1 MKIEV
6 LVCAISLAAVVFADT
21 VSDDAALDEARKI
34 LATLTI
40 EEKAML
46 TGGSGTMS
54 MAVPK
59 CDREWIFSDSSHTV
73 RTDMERW
80 TWDYTRKRYPAT
92 VLPTLSALAAT
103 WNRDLAAA
111 FGHVIGEEARARG
124 KDQMLGPGVNIMRDP
139 RCGRNWEYLTED
151 PCLAAKLIVPEIRA
165 IQSHGV
171 AATVKHFCLNNQELD
186 RNNVD
191 TICDERTLN
200 EIYLPAFEAAV
211 VDAGAWCVMTAYN
224 KVDGDWC
231 SENAFLQRGILRDR
245 WHFPGMIVTDWG
257 GAHTTVKSALNGGGV
272 EMNRGQDIRYFT
284 NPKAKTYPLAD
295 AVRKGEVP
303 EAVLDEMALH
313 TLWTMAKT
321 KFFRPEEREK
331 GSCNTPEHQKTAR
344 EIGEEAIVLLKN
356 DNGVL
361 PLDPNKTAKIV
372 VVGKLA
378 DTRATLKG
386 WSAEGNP
393 PYEITPLGGL
403 KEYFARGRGVEI
415 VQLPLVAADNAN
427 RVHDVIE
434 SSIGTFDTSAKD
446 AGMSV
451 RAWEVSYF
459 DNTKSTDGT
468 PVKTGFARQPGLDIG
483 EAAPF
488 EGMNAANFAVRW
500 HTRLAAPESGDYTFS
515 VDMDHRGGTTIV
527 LDGEVLGK
535 ASECDT
541 VTAQKRLEAGKV
553 YDFSVTY
560 EGDTGVHRMKFGWR
574 LPSESGS
581 LEDVREAAKTADAVL
596 VFTGTEVGHGQ
607 ALECE
612 GGDRPNLKLPE
623 GHDAAIATLL
633 SWNIPNLVVITHSGA
648 PLELPWADA
657 AATILH
663 QPYLGQEAG
672 RALARVLFGDV
683 NPSGRL
689 PCTWP
694 RKLADTPVEQRGTY
708 TAARSV
714 YNEGVFVGYRWYD
727 AKGIKP
733 LFPFGYGLSY
743 TTFAYD
749 KAEVS
754 VLECADGPSVKVHV
768 GIANTGKRAGKET
781 VQLYVAPVNPK
792 IVRPVK
798 ELKDF
803 AKVALAPGEAATIEF
818 ELGPRDFA
826 YWDVVTH
833 SWRVDAGEYEIIVG
847 NLVSRILVKN
857 SVYVLDC

>member
-1 MKIEV
+1 
-6 LVCAISLAAVVFADT
+6 
-21 VSDDAALDEARKI
+21 
-34 LATLTI
+34 
-40 EEKAML
+40 
-46 TGGSGTMS
+46 
-54 MAVPK
+54 
-59 CDREWIFSDSSHTV
+59 
-73 RTDMERW
+73 
-80 TWDYTRKRYPAT
+80 
-92 VLPTLSALAAT
+92 
-103 WNRDLAAA
+103 
-111 FGHVIGEEARARG
+111 
-124 KDQMLGPGVNIMRDP
+124 
-139 RCGRNWEYLTED
+139 
-151 PCLAAKLIVPEIRA
+151 
-165 IQSHGV
+165 
-171 AATVKHFCLNNQELD
+171 
-186 RNNVD
+186 
-191 TICDERTLN
+191 
-200 EIYLPAFEAAV
+200 
-211 VDAGAWCVMTAYN
+211 
-224 KVDGDWC
+224 
-231 SENAFLQRGILRDR
+231 
-245 WHFPGMIVTDWG
+245 
-257 GAHTTVKSALNGGGV
+257 
-272 EMNRGQDIRYFT
+272 
-284 NPKAKTYPLAD
+284 
-295 AVRKGEVP
+295 
-303 EAVLDEMALH
+303 
-313 TLWTMAKT
+313 
-321 KFFRPEEREK
+321 
-331 GSCNTPEHQKTAR
+331 
-344 EIGEEAIVLLKN
+344 
-356 DNGVL
+356 
-361 PLDPNKTAKIV
+361 
-372 VVGKLA
+372 
-378 DTRATLKG
+378 
-386 WSAEGNP
+386 
-393 PYEITPLGGL
+393 
-403 KEYFARGRGVEI
+403 
-415 VQLPLVAADNAN
+415 
-427 RVHDVIE
+427 
-434 SSIGTFDTSAKD
+434 
-446 AGMSV
+446 
-451 RAWEVSYF
+451 
-459 DNTKSTDGT
+459 
-468 PVKTGFARQPGLDIG
+468 
-483 EAAPF
+483 
-488 EGMNAANFAVRW
+488 
-500 HTRLAAPESGDYTFS
+500 
-515 VDMDHRGGTTIV
+515 
-527 LDGEVLGK
+527 
-535 ASECDT
+535 
-541 VTAQKRLEAGKV
+541 
-553 YDFSVTY
+553 
-560 EGDTGVHRMKFGWR
+560 MKFGWR

-623 GHDAAIATLL
+623 GHDAAIETLL

-749 KAEVS
+749 KA
-754 VLECADGPSVKVHV
+754 VKVHV

>member
-6 LVCAISLAAVVFADT
+6 LVCAIALATATFADA

-403 KEYFARGRGVEI
+403 KEYFAKGRGVEI

-657 AATILH
+657 AAC
-663 QPYLGQEAG
+663 QSSF
-672 RALARVLFGDV
+672 RR
-683 NPSGRL
+683 R
-689 PCTWP
+689 
-694 RKLADTPVEQRGTY
+694 
-708 TAARSV
+708 
-714 YNEGVFVGYRWYD
+714 
-727 AKGIKP
+727 
-733 LFPFGYGLSY
+733 
-743 TTFAYD
+743 
-749 KAEVS
+749 
-754 VLECADGPSVKVHV
+754 
-768 GIANTGKRAGKET
+768 
-781 VQLYVAPVNPK
+781 
-792 IVRPVK
+792 
-798 ELKDF
+798 
-803 AKVALAPGEAATIEF
+803 
-818 ELGPRDFA
+818 
-826 YWDVVTH
+826 
-833 SWRVDAGEYEIIVG
+833 
-847 NLVSRILVKN
+847 
-857 SVYVLDC
+857 

>member
-1 MKIEV
+1 
-6 LVCAISLAAVVFADT
+6 
-21 VSDDAALDEARKI
+21 
-34 LATLTI
+34 
-40 EEKAML
+40 
-46 TGGSGTMS
+46 
-54 MAVPK
+54 
-59 CDREWIFSDSSHTV
+59 
-73 RTDMERW
+73 
-80 TWDYTRKRYPAT
+80 
-92 VLPTLSALAAT
+92 
-103 WNRDLAAA
+103 
-111 FGHVIGEEARARG
+111 
-124 KDQMLGPGVNIMRDP
+124 
-139 RCGRNWEYLTED
+139 
-151 PCLAAKLIVPEIRA
+151 
-165 IQSHGV
+165 
-171 AATVKHFCLNNQELD
+171 
-186 RNNVD
+186 
-191 TICDERTLN
+191 
-200 EIYLPAFEAAV
+200 
-211 VDAGAWCVMTAYN
+211 
-224 KVDGDWC
+224 
-231 SENAFLQRGILRDR
+231 
-245 WHFPGMIVTDWG
+245 
-257 GAHTTVKSALNGGGV
+257 
-272 EMNRGQDIRYFT
+272 
-284 NPKAKTYPLAD
+284 
-295 AVRKGEVP
+295 
-303 EAVLDEMALH
+303 
-313 TLWTMAKT
+313 
-321 KFFRPEEREK
+321 
-331 GSCNTPEHQKTAR
+331 
-344 EIGEEAIVLLKN
+344 
-356 DNGVL
+356 
-361 PLDPNKTAKIV
+361 
-372 VVGKLA
+372 
-378 DTRATLKG
+378 
-386 WSAEGNP
+386 
-393 PYEITPLGGL
+393 
-403 KEYFARGRGVEI
+403 
-415 VQLPLVAADNAN
+415 
-427 RVHDVIE
+427 
-434 SSIGTFDTSAKD
+434 
-446 AGMSV
+446 MSV

-468 PVKTGFARQPGLDIG
+468 PVKTDFARQPGLDIG

-612 GGDRPNLKLPE
+612 GGDRSNLKLPE

-672 RALARVLFGDV
+672 RAFARVLFGDV

-743 TTFAYD
+743 TTFAYG